1 MTDRVII
8 LAIIGALLAL
18 IALAGSALVW
28 MAAVS
33 SAEPTPAQNTLI
45 TLADWTIKAAVGALL
60 GFAGGAGLCRRNGAH
75 QRAN

>member
-28 MAAVS
+28 MAARGC
-33 SAEPTPAQNTLI
+33 P
-45 TLADWTIKAAVGALL
+45 
-60 GFAGGAGLCRRNGAH
+60 GGMGRIRRAK
-75 QRAN
+75 